1 MSTRRGGGRGENLA
15 GIIWLP
21 GAVFQHPSFKEA
33 NRISR
38 AGESDIVFSRFVC
51 SKSLRLEQHVIAV
64 FVSLL
69 RALANG

>member
-1 MSTRRGGGRGENLA
+1 MSTRRGRGGVGENLA

-51 SKSLRLEQHVIAV
+51 SKSLRLEATCDCCFRESVTG
-64 FVSLL
+64 S
-69 RALANG
+69 R